1 MFFAGLLS
9 DNGNYLKWLLYYS
22 HPVRKIQVGSL
33 SCPALIPTST
43 FSGVLMINILV
54 VDDHALIRKGLKQLL
69 EDSPDLKVTGEAATG
84 AQAVSMARTQHF
96 DLILLDINLPDKHGI
111 EILKQFK
118 SEQADLKII
127 VLSMYPEDQY
137 GVRALK
143 AGAMG
148 YINKQSASD
157 VLIKAIRQVLSGK
170 KYISETLAEQLL
182 NNLIGESQEL
192 MHQSLSNREYQTL
205 CLMAS
210 GKSLSIISEIMSLS
224 PKTVSVYRSRMLA
237 KMGFTNNSEAI
248 HYAITHH
255 LVESQD

>member
-1 MFFAGLLS
+1 
-9 DNGNYLKWLLYYS
+9 
-22 HPVRKIQVGSL
+22 
-33 SCPALIPTST
+33 
-43 FSGVLMINILV
+43 MINILV

-69 EDSPDLKVTGEAATG
+69 EDSPDLKITGEAATG
-84 AQAVSMARTQHF
+84 VQAINMVRAQHF
-96 DLILLDINLPDKHGI
+96 DLMLLDINLPDKHGI

-118 SEQADLKII
+118 TEQPDLKII

-157 VLIKAIRQVLSGK
+157 VLLHATRQVLSGK
-170 KYISETLAEQLL
+170 KYISDTLAEQLL
-182 NNLIGESQEL
+182 NNLIGESQDL

-210 GKSLSIISEIMSLS
+210 GKSLNDISEIMNLS
-224 PKTVSVYRSRMLA
+224 PKTVSVYRGRMLA
-237 KMGFTNNSEAI
+237 KMGFTNNAEAI

-255 LVESQD
+255 LVESQE

>member
-1 MFFAGLLS
+1 
-9 DNGNYLKWLLYYS
+9 
-22 HPVRKIQVGSL
+22 
-33 SCPALIPTST
+33 
-43 FSGVLMINILV
+43 MINILV

-69 EDSPDLKVTGEAATG
+69 EDSPDLKITGEAATG
-84 AQAVSMARTQHF
+84 IQAINMVRAQHF
-96 DLILLDINLPDKHGI
+96 DLMLLDINLPDKLGI

-118 SEQADLKII
+118 TEHPDLKII

-157 VLIKAIRQVLSGK
+157 VLLKATRQVLSGK
-170 KYISETLAEQLL
+170 KYISDTLAEQLL

-210 GKSLSIISEIMSLS
+210 GKSLSDISEIMNLS
-224 PKTVSVYRSRMLA
+224 PKTVSVYRGRMLA
-237 KMGFTNNSEAI
+237 KMGFTNNAEAI

>member
-1 MFFAGLLS
+1 
-9 DNGNYLKWLLYYS
+9 
-22 HPVRKIQVGSL
+22 
-33 SCPALIPTST
+33 
-43 FSGVLMINILV
+43 MINILV

-69 EDSPDLKVTGEAATG
+69 EDSPELKITGEAATG
-84 AQAVSMARTQHF
+84 AQAINMVRTQHF
-96 DLILLDINLPDKHGI
+96 DLMLLDINLPDKHGI

-118 SEQADLKII
+118 NEQPDLKII

-157 VLIKAIRQVLSGK
+157 VLLNATRQVLSGK
-170 KYISETLAEQLL
+170 KYISDTLAEQLL
-182 NNLIGESQEL
+182 NNLIGESQDL

-210 GKSLSIISEIMSLS
+210 GKSLSDISEIMNLS
-224 PKTVSVYRSRMLA
+224 PKTVSVYRGRMLA
-237 KMGFTNNSEAI
+237 KMGFTNNAEAI